1 MLTLKIENTNDS
13 QQASTDSCARFDVT
27 TYPPCENP
35 PNSAGITEVIVFPK
49 FSSEEGFPVQLSTYN
64 NDWTTC
70 WVTNGEGKTIDKL
83 TAPVW
88 IGPAEPAVTEESILG
103 RLIMGGSIEGLSQ
116 RDFSFSA
123 NQLIFSQ
130 IHRMMEE
137 NEPVDCI
144 TLADGL
150 SQRGEID
157 AVGGLSYLAALT
169 EEYVTVDQQE
179 QQ

>member
-1 MLTLKIENTNDS
+1 MLTLKFVNPTDS
-13 QQASTDSCARFDVT
+13 QRSSTYSCALFNASTC
-27 TYPPCENP
+27 PPSEDRE
-35 PNSAGITEVIVFPK
+35 SAGITTITMYPK
-49 FSSEEGFPVQLSTYN
+49 FSSETGLEVQLSEHN
-64 NDWTTC
+64 NDYTTC

-83 TAPVW
+83 EAPVW

-116 RDFSFSA
+116 RDFSFPA

-130 IHRMMEE
+130 IRRMMEE